1 MYRIADDGVSVVHHA
16 LVCYR
21 NAVWSGGGGP
31 TAPATQEEMRMK
43 DVLTLLVLLLDVIKR
58 LLDLFR

>member
-1 MYRIADDGVSVVHHA
+1 M
-16 LVCYR
+16 CYR